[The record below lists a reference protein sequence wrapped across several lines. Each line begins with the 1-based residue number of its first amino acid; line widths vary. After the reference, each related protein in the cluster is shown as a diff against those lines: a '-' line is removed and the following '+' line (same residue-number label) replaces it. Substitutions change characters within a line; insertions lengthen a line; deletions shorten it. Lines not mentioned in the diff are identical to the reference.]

1 MKRSIPVFLV
11 LALVLSLAAP
21 CAQAA
26 VSETAAQQ
34 AVTALGIMVGDE
46 NGNMNLTNSVTRAQF
61 AKMMIAASTYKD
73 TVGSTAASSPFKDVN
88 YKYWAASYIQK
99 AVTAG
104 WLTGYTDG
112 TYRPDNGVKLEEAA
126 TAVLKMLGYTTSDF
140 SGAFPDAQ
148 LSTYA
153 AVGLSSGVSKSKGQ
167 YLTRQDA
174 MYLFYNLMT
183 AKVKSTTGDAKYY
196 AATLG
201 YTVNS
206 NGELDYTTLVNANR
220 KGPFI
225 VESSGWTSTLP
236 FSVSS
241 ATIYKNGVASTVSAV
256 ANYDV
261 YYYNTAMRTVWV
273 YRNQVTGVY
282 TAAKDSTA
290 APSKVTVAGTE
301 YSVSTSAAS
310 FALSTNGSYK
320 IGDTLTLLL
329 GMNGDVVGVAPANAV
344 SAVHYGVVTKTSTRT
359 YTDSYGKTYTQDSV
373 TMACTDGSSYEFYT
387 ASDYV
392 DVGQFLRVSYDNGTL
407 NCAPV
412 TDHGLSGQVNSAG
425 TAVGSSAFA
434 SDIQI
439 MDTTS
444 NGAYALLYPSRL
456 AGLYLTSENVRYY
469 LRDADGKIS
478 VLVLQ
483 NATGDAYHYGF
494 LTYTEE
500 KYTDDGNSCSYRFLV
515 DGETKSYSSSTSTF
529 SVNWGPALIDYSAEG
544 SVVAIRNLRSLNLTS
559 VTSQYAYKDS
569 TKYLLADNVAVFIEN
584 GSEITTST
592 LNSVLSGGYTLTGYY
607 DGTLSTGTRLRVI
620 VAS

>member
-153 AVGLSSGVSKSKGQ
+153 ALNLNSSIAKSKGQ
-167 YLTRQDA
+167 YLTREDA

-183 AKVKSTTGDAKYY
+183 TKTKSTSGDAKYY

-236 FSVSS
+236 FSVSG

-261 YYYNTAMRTVWV
+261 YYYNASMRTVWV

-329 GMNGDVVGVAPANAV
+329 GMNGDVVGVAPSGAV
-344 SAVHYGVVTKTSTRT
+344 SSVRYGIVTNTSATT

-373 TMACTDGSSYEFYT
+373 TMACTDGSSYEFLATNTYI
-387 ASDYV
+387 
-392 DVGQFLRVSYDNGTL
+392 DVGDFLQVSYDGSGVSYSMVSDRN
-407 NCAPV
+407 
-412 TDHGLSGQVNSAG
+412 LSGQVNSTG
-425 TAVGSSAFA
+425 TAVGSYSFA

-439 MDTTS
+439 MDTTES
-444 NGAYALLYPSRL
+444 GSHVILQPSRL
-456 AGLYLTSENVRYY
+456 AGLYLSSSNVRYY
-469 LRDADGKIS
+469 VRDADNKIS
-478 VLVLQ
+478 LLVLN
-483 NATGDAYHYGF
+483 NATGDAYDYCY
-494 LTYTEE
+494 LTYAEE
-500 KYTDDGNSCSYRFLV
+500 KYTDEGNSCSYKYILG
-515 DGETKSYSSSTSTF
+515 GETKTYTNGSKAF
-529 SVNWGPALIDYSAEG
+529 GVNWGPALIELSG
-544 SVVAIRNLRSLNLTS
+544 SNIVTIRNLSSINLTS
-559 VTSQYAYKDS
+559 LTSQYAYKDG
-569 TKYLLADNVAVFIEN
+569 TKYLLSDNVAVFVDKNNEVTASN
-584 GSEITTST
+584 